1 MNPAYRKTV
10 EISITVHCDL
20 TASWG
25 GERWDILSVTDES
38 TGEELG
44 DIGINDFDAYSD
56 FPGKVGDAVRDIYF
70 QGMLTDADILYCL
83 EISIRG
89 GGSEIGTSTRLYHG
103 NHPCARDDAQ
113 AGLADPAKH

>member
-1 MNPAYRKTV
+1 MNPAFRKTV

-20 TASWG
+20 TDGWG
-25 GERWDILSVTDES
+25 GERWDIRSVTDDS
-38 TGEELG
+38 TGDELG

-56 FPGKVGDAVRDIYF
+56 FPGKIGDAVRDIYF

-89 GGSEIGTSTRLYHG
+89 GGSEIGTSFRLFLG
-103 NHPCARDDAQ
+103 NHPCKPDDVQ
-113 AGLADPAKH
+113 APLADRARR